1 MSLDESSENR
11 IWKVPP
17 EGKKQV
23 EEGGSV
29 EVEEGGLVE
38 AGDEIMKAGFGP
50 AMAMASGS

>member
-1 MSLDESSENR
+1 MSPDESSENR

-17 EGKKQV
+17 EGKRQV
-23 EEGGSV
+23 EAGGSV
-29 EVEEGGLVE
+29 EVEKGGLVE